1 MDEVRLA
8 RRPLPSPFRP
18 VALLLQAPAPSK
30 RNFGLP
36 EPQNLE
42 FSKGR
47 LSFEKSPVNAVLP
60 GLGSAYPVA
69 SMAIRSELA
78 GYSTAEARR
87 ALEGLPRCDYD
98 VVIKPLRY
106 RRAPHLAARCEF
118 EERRI
123 VLQVPIPFRPFKEPV
138 IYAAR
143 RKRGEGMHF
152 AWASE
157 TVPFRG
163 RRDVLRFLY
172 CHEWMHW
179 YLHEVLGKGSAAE
192 TACDRFALRNFRRR
206 FVTSDD
212 ADAALK
218 RRSLRARASY

>member
-1 MDEVRLA
+1 
-8 RRPLPSPFRP
+8 
-18 VALLLQAPAPSK
+18 
-30 RNFGLP
+30 
-36 EPQNLE
+36 
-42 FSKGR
+42 
-47 LSFEKSPVNAVLP
+47 
-60 GLGSAYPVA
+60 
-69 SMAIRSELA
+69 MAIHSELP

-106 RRAPHLAARCEF
+106 RWAPHLAALCEF
-118 EERRI
+118 DERRI
-123 VLQVPIPFRPFKEPV
+123 VLQVPVPFHAFKEPV

-143 RKRGEGMHF
+143 RKRGEGMRF

-157 TVPFRG
+157 TVFFRS

-179 YLHEVLGKGSAAE
+179 YLHEVLGKGSSAE

-206 FVTSDD
+206 YVTTED
-212 ADAALK
+212 ADLALK
-218 RRSLRARASY
+218 RRQLKVRASY

>member
-1 MDEVRLA
+1 
-8 RRPLPSPFRP
+8 
-18 VALLLQAPAPSK
+18 
-30 RNFGLP
+30 
-36 EPQNLE
+36 
-42 FSKGR
+42 
-47 LSFEKSPVNAVLP
+47 
-60 GLGSAYPVA
+60 
-69 SMAIRSELA
+69 MAIHSELP

-106 RRAPHLAARCEF
+106 RWAPHLAALCEF
-118 EERRI
+118 DERRI
-123 VLQVPIPFRPFKEPV
+123 VLQVPVPFHAFKEPV

-143 RKRGEGMHF
+143 RKRGEGMRF

-157 TVPFRG
+157 TVFFRS

-179 YLHEVLGKGSAAE
+179 YLHEVLGKGSSAE

-206 FVTSDD
+206 YVTTDD
-212 ADAALK
+212 ADLAL
-218 RRSLRARASY
+218 RRRQLKVRASY